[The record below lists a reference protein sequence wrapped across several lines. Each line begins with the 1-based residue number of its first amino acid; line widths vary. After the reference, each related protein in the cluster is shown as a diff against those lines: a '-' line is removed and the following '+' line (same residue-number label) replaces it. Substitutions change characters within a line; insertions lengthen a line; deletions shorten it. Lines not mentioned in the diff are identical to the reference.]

1 MCVYFCTVSFQI
13 IELLFIPI
21 KIAIKIV
28 SAFMIKF
35 IPFIFL
41 FSLLIGCKN
50 NSNEIAIDDSLI
62 KDATTQEVVRPLSVE
77 NIESL
82 EDSIKI
88 YYQKLNN
95 YEIWYSLKNRTE
107 LINEIKNCYKDGL
120 NPEDYNLKNI
130 LVLEDKRKKLEDEEV
145 IQYDILLTKSFEK
158 LALHLYR
165 GKLNPKKLYTD
176 WDLTPKTISLS
187 PYLEKAIKDKT
198 VAATFEELK
207 PKHFVY
213 AKIKESLVVIE
224 QFPDYTF
231 DKTEVKDKIQLHDTI
246 NEIIAIKKKL
256 AYWNDYTRK
265 DIITTAIYDTIT
277 YLAVKKFQS
286 RHGLKADGVIGK
298 GTIQA
303 LNYTKEE
310 RKQQII
316 ANLERWKWFPIDFGN
331 EYLMVN
337 LPNYNIVYVKKND
350 TIATHNIVVG
360 TPKRNTPVLISK
372 LSNLV
377 FNPTWTV
384 PPTIIKEDLTPS
396 AKKNLE
402 YFKKTRLTIYDSTG
416 QVVTPEEWNSDASKS
431 YRYVQV
437 SGYNNSL
444 GLVKFNFPNRHTVYL
459 HDTNHRDYF
468 SREYRALSSGC
479 VRVENPLLLAEKILF
494 NEDEGW
500 TSEEID
506 SIINKKNIKTVP
518 IKNTINVYLLYW
530 TNWLNKDGL
539 QFREDIYHLDKKLYA
554 ALRN

>member
-1 MCVYFCTVSFQI
+1 MYFCTVSFQI

-107 LINEIKNCYKDGL
+107 LINEIKNCYQDGL

-187 PYLEKAIKDKT
+187 PYLEKAIKDKA

-265 DIITTAIYDTIT
+265 DSITTAIYDTIT

>member
-107 LINEIKNCYKDGL
+107 LINEIKNCYQDGL

-187 PYLEKAIKDKT
+187 PYLEKAIKDKA

-265 DIITTAIYDTIT
+265 DSITTAIYDTIT

>member
-1 MCVYFCTVSFQI
+1 
-13 IELLFIPI
+13 
-21 KIAIKIV
+21 
-28 SAFMIKF
+28 MIKF
-35 IPFIFL
+35 VPFIFL

-62 KDATTQEVVRPLSVE
+62 KDAATQEVVRPLSTE

-130 LVLEDKRKKLEDEEV
+130 LALEDKRKKLEDEEV

-176 WDLTPKTISLS
+176 WDLTPKNISLS
-187 PYLEKAIKDKT
+187 PYLEKAIKDKA
-198 VAATFEELK
+198 VASTFEELK

-224 QFPDYTF
+224 QFPEYTF
-231 DKTEVKDKIQLHDTI
+231 DKTDVKDKIQLHDTI
-246 NEIIAIKKKL
+246 NEMIAIKKKL

-265 DIITTAIYDTIT
+265 DSIITAIYDTIT

-316 ANLERWKWFPIDFGN
+316 ANLERWKWFPIDFGK

-372 LSNLV
+372 LSDLV

-416 QVVTPEEWNSDASKS
+416 QVVTPEEWDSDASKS